1 MRFCLEAWCNYSHSI
16 TDAKVVSKS
25 PKNAIFQSFD
35 STVPVGIFQHV
46 SSFHPPDPLE
56 TWKLHHHPGETKL
69 FLARLRQVDKEDFV
83 RELAVGITE
92 KSDSPNPNRRIS
104 VEEVELRL
112 AALAGAVKKE
122 LQNLQVS
129 QPVLMGLQDVMYK
142 SGWLER
148 WMVILCYICWFIII
162 YHGLIPWEPATF
174 IFSRYRPYL

>member
-1 MRFCLEAWCNYSHSI
+1 MDN
-16 TDAKVVSKS
+16 
-25 PKNAIFQSFD
+25 
-35 STVPVGIFQHV
+35 
-46 SSFHPPDPLE
+46 
-56 TWKLHHHPGETKL
+56 
-69 FLARLRQVDKEDFV
+69 EDFV

-148 WMVILCYICWFIII
+148 WMVILCYIC
-162 YHGLIPWEPATF
+162 
-174 IFSRYRPYL
+174 